1 MAASRHT
8 PRVPRVSQGPDG
20 ASSAGGSSDGEPGR
34 VSVGPGAKVTLL
46 GAPGTGTTGSGSTG
60 GSQGASG
67 HGSGGTGE
75 RAPDGGPGEDTAR
88 ERPAGEVLAFPEPP
102 HRRRRRRAAIA
113 AGIAAALVA
122 GLLAVVLFTPL
133 VAVRTIT
140 VQGTRLLTPAQV
152 EGVLE
157 PVRGR
162 PLARVGD
169 DEVLALLG
177 QLVQVKDARVRV
189 EPPETL
195 VVAVIERVPVALV
208 KQEDGLLVVDG
219 EGVVLGTA
227 ADEEQYD
234 VPVIDGASVPVG
246 QEVFHAVTAVLSA
259 LPAEVLAQLATA
271 SAESADSVQLKLAD
285 GRTVVWGNA
294 QERELKS
301 RVLQALVKAA
311 DAAPPGQ
318 APVRVFDVS
327 VPRHPVTR

>member
-8 PRVPRVSQGPDG
+8 PRVPRVAPGHEDLPAGQGEGVSADRGKG
-20 ASSAGGSSDGEPGR
+20 APSGHAPAGDPGR
-34 VSVGPGAKVTLL
+34 VSVGSGAKVTLL
-46 GAPGTGTTGSGSTG
+46 TGPCRPEAGAAGD
-60 GSQGASG
+60 
-67 HGSGGTGE
+67 GGTSG
-75 RAPDGGPGEDTAR
+75 DAR
-88 ERPAGEVLAFPEPP
+88 GSGEVLAFPELP
-102 HRRRRRRAAIA
+102 HRRRRRRMAIA
-113 AGIAAALVA
+113 AGVAAALVA
-122 GLLAVVLFTPL
+122 GLLAVVLLTPL

-140 VQGTRLLTPAQV
+140 VQGTHLLTPAQV

-169 DEVLALLG
+169 DEVRALLG
-177 QLVQVKDARVRV
+177 QLVQVKDARVRA

-195 VVAVIERVPVALV
+195 VVTVIERVPVALV
-208 KQEDGLLVVDG
+208 KQDGGLLVVDG
-219 EGVVLGTA
+219 EGVVLGNA

-234 VPVIDGASVPVG
+234 VPVIDGASMPVG

-271 SAESADSVQLKLAD
+271 SAQSADSVELRLAD
-285 GRTVVWGNA
+285 GRTVIWGNA
-294 QERELKS
+294 EERELKS

-311 DAAPPGQ
+311 DEAPPGQ